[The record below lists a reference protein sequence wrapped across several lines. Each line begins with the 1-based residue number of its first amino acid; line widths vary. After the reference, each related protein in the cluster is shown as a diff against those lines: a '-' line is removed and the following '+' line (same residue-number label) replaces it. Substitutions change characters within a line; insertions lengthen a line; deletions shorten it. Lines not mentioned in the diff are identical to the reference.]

1 MSSILPPQTLILLG
15 QQHCLLKE
23 VYTTSGLVLDN
34 FMGELSVVEVG
45 TTAVL
50 LI

>member
-1 MSSILPPQTLILLG
+1 MSSILPPHVVLLLG
-15 QQHCLLKE
+15 QQHCLPKE
-23 VYTTSGLVLDN
+23 VHTTGGLVLDN